1 MKRCLLVLV
10 VFPFHFLL
18 AQEGKL
24 LQTELFTI
32 PTSLFEGASGY
43 GFKIA
48 VDSKENIAFNA
59 CSRQA
64 VYIYDNK
71 GVLID
76 SASLP
81 FKKCIR
87 SLEYDEDDNLLIMD
101 NDEMNIYRYDTKYHK
116 LETLPYSKPEDWY
129 NLLNH
134 YYRNFELPTIP
145 TYYSNN
151 DFLQEFYSTR
161 FTYSYNLFLNYK
173 NGFIYQC
180 HYNFIKKIDN
190 HKVYTHLKKD
200 NYWLSDNISLKSKL
214 LLVDDEHKT
223 AVYYDR
229 FYNLIYEN
237 FITGI
242 VTVNAALA
250 PNSEAARFDYSVNK
264 KQDKIYGISSFN
276 KVALHISSWGLKVP

>member
-1 MKRCLLVLV
+1 MSRYLFILIIFNLN
-10 VFPFHFLL
+10 FAF

-24 LQTELFTI
+24 IRTDLFNI
-32 PTSLFEGASGY
+32 PTSRFEGASGY
-43 GFKIA
+43 SFKVA

-59 CSRQA
+59 CSRSMVFVFNNRGEQ
-64 VYIYDNK
+64 
-71 GVLID
+71 ID
-76 SASLP
+76 SISLP
-81 FKKCIR
+81 FKKCVR
-87 SLEYDEDDNLLIMD
+87 NMEYDEDDNLLIME
-101 NDEMNIYRYDTKYHK
+101 NDEMNIYKYDVKYHK
-116 LETLPYSKPEDWY
+116 LETHPYSKPEDWY

-180 HYNFIKKIDN
+180 HYNFLKKIDN
-190 HKVYTHLKKD
+190 HKSYMSLKKG
-200 NYWLSDNISLKSKL
+200 NYWLSDNISLKTKML
-214 LLVDDEHKT
+214 VVDDERKT

-237 FITGI
+237 FQTGL
-242 VTVNAALA
+242 VTVNAALL
-250 PNSEAARFDYSVNK
+250 PNSEAARFDYAVNK
-264 KQDKIYGISSFN
+264 NQDKIFGISAFN
-276 KVALHISSWGLKVP
+276 KTAIQISSWVLPQ

>member
-1 MKRCLLVLV
+1 MKHYLIVLSI
-10 VFPFHFLL
+10 FFINSAFS
-18 AQEGKL
+18 QEGKL
-24 LQTELFTI
+24 TRIDLFTI
-32 PTSLFEGASGY
+32 PTSKLEGASGY
-43 GFKIA
+43 SFKVA

-59 CSRQA
+59 CSRSA
-64 VYIYDNK
+64 VFIFNNK
-71 GVLID
+71 GEQID
-76 SASLP
+76 SISLP
-81 FKKCIR
+81 FKKCVR
-87 SLEYDEDDNLLIMD
+87 NMEYDENDNLLIMD
-101 NDEMNIYRYDTKYHK
+101 NDERDIYRYNANYRK
-116 LETLPYSKPEDWY
+116 LESLPYSQPEDWY

-180 HYNFIKKIDN
+180 HYNFLKKIDN
-190 HKVYTHLKKD
+190 HKSYAGLKKA
-200 NYWLSDNISLKSKL
+200 NYWLSDNISLKTKM
-214 LLVDDEHKT
+214 LLVDDERKT

-237 FITGI
+237 FQTGF
-242 VTVNAALA
+242 VTVNAALL

-264 KQDKIYGISSFN
+264 NQDKIYGISAFN
-276 KVALHISSWGLKVP
+276 KMAIQISSWKLP